1 VVGRFVLGIGVAV
14 SGVADVSYLHECS
27 PIEWRGSIVSVNEA
41 CISLGFLLA
50 YIAGYVF
57 ADEGAEEW
65 RVVFLAAGILAAI
78 QFIGTF
84 VVCFVTFR
92 HMQKVEIYPSIT
104 HPRCLEFH
112 LLFSPNVGGLIY
124 YFKSYIPRSD

>member
-1 VVGRFVLGIGVAV
+1 M

-27 PIEWRGSIVSVNEA
+27 PIEWRGAIVSVNEA

-65 RVVFLAAGILAAI
+65 RVVFGVSGILGAI
-78 QFIGTF
+78 QFIGKF
-84 VVCFVTFR
+84 FWLPC
-92 HMQKVEIYPSIT
+92 I
-104 HPRCLEFH
+104 
-112 LLFSPNVGGLIY
+112 SPYATGCE
-124 YFKSYIPRSD
+124 

>member
-1 VVGRFVLGIGVAV
+1 MSGI
-14 SGVADVSYLHECS
+14 ADVSYLHECS

-65 RVVFLAAGILAAI
+65 RVVFGAAGILATI

-84 VVCFVTFR
+84 V
-92 HMQKVEIYPSIT
+92 E
-104 HPRCLEFH
+104 
-112 LLFSPNVGGLIY
+112 
-124 YFKSYIPRSD
+124 

>member
-1 VVGRFVLGIGVAV
+1 MGRFVIGIGVAV

-50 YIAGYVF
+50 YIAGYVL

-65 RVVFLAAGILAAI
+65 RIVFGVAGILAAI
-78 QFIGTF
+78 QCIGRF
-84 VVCFVTFR
+84 DFRLVTLFC
-92 HMQKVEIYPSIT
+92 MQK
-104 HPRCLEFH
+104 
-112 LLFSPNVGGLIY
+112 
-124 YFKSYIPRSD
+124 D